1 MAGMDGEAGAPG
13 GGARLAARKHQIT
26 SLLRHARVKEAEYG
40 ASAASG
46 MKTKGETRAKY
57 GW

>member
-1 MAGMDGEAGAPG
+1 MDGSG
-13 GGARLAARKHQIT
+13 GNAARLAQRKHQIT

-40 ASAASG
+40 AAASRG
-46 MKTKGETRAKY
+46 VKSKGETRARY

>member
-1 MAGMDGEAGAPG
+1 MDGDGQS
-13 GGARLAARKHQIT
+13 GARLAQRKHQIT

-40 ASAASG
+40 TAAARG
-46 MKTKGETRAKY
+46 TKTKGETRAKY